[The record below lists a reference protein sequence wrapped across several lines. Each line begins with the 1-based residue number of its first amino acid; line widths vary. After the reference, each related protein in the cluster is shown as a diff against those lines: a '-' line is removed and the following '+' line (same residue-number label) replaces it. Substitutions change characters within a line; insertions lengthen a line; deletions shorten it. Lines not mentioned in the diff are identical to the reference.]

1 MSISRRK
8 KGKSH
13 HHHHK
18 RRRLGGYISG
28 NTDRG
33 VGFDKTI
40 EARERDRRKKEAP
53 KFSLFSIPTWV
64 DYKVN
69 KGKVDESSMENIAK
83 YYASAS
89 TPTQRESA
97 REMLKDALIVND
109 INQNSDEYL
118 REWLKGKHK
127 KNNWAK
133 WLTRLGLGAA
143 GVAGAYGLYQYGV
156 PYIGNLLAT
165 KAPGIVSAAKALFTA
180 DAGAQGA
187 LPEGTS
193 AAATDGNIDQVVA
206 VLKKIGKDKPEVFAQ
221 LYDMLGLNPNTTS
234 TGSGYRR
241 RRKVKR
247 RKHHHHKR

>member
-28 NTDRG
+28 NTDPG
-33 VGFDKTI
+33 VGYDNTLLGK
-40 EARERDRRKKEAP
+40 EKDRMKKEAP

-64 DYKVN
+64 DHKVN
-69 KGKVDESSMENIAK
+69 QKKVDDRTMENIARR
-83 YYASAS
+83 YSAANNS
-89 TPTQRESA
+89 LERQTA
-97 REMLKDALIVND
+97 RDLLKDALIVND
-109 INQNSDEYL
+109 INQNPEDYL
-118 REWLKGKHK
+118 KEWAKGKHK
-127 KNNWAK
+127 RNNWAK

-180 DAGAQGA
+180 DAAAQGT
-187 LPEGTS
+187 GTS
-193 AAATDGNIDQVVA
+193 AAPTAENVA
-206 VLKKIGKDKPEVFAQ
+206 KAKEILETVAKDKPELFAGIWDKMQ
-221 LYDMLGLNPNTTS
+221 GLNMTNT
-234 TGSGYRR
+234 TGSGYK
-241 RRKVKR
+241 RKKGVKR
-247 RKHHHHKR
+247 RTKRH